1 MLSILDK
8 RINDNEVFSKKI
20 QLLTKLTK
28 RHGSNDCLPRDRSEL
43 RCIEECRVAIV
54 GLGGVGRSLAH
65 LLKMFPGSLT
75 ELRLLNRSDPSGIV
89 EELNQLPTRLPVYGI
104 GGMEN
109 FCQGLRDVDI
119 VVISAGASRKKDTPR
134 EHLFS
139 DNAIICANICKACV
153 ESCPTALIAIV
164 SNPIDTLVPVAA
176 HIFKKNGCYNPA
188 KLFGVCYLDELRA
201 RHYFADLIG
210 ANPKWTYVPVVG
222 GHSENTTVP
231 LFSKCR
237 PSIELTPEE
246 MIKLTKAVRIAGK
259 KVVKAKKSSTTYS
272 MASATMYFIHNL
284 SRAIHHEPNVIIS
297 AYTESRVTPARFFS
311 NELLLGPAGID
322 KNLGFGRVNVF
333 EQKLI
338 DDAVKVLQKQIAM
351 VEEFIDKLNV

>member
-210 ANPKWTYVPVVG
+210 ANPKWTYVPVV
-222 GHSENTTVP
+222 
-231 LFSKCR
+231 
-237 PSIELTPEE
+237 
-246 MIKLTKAVRIAGK
+246 A
-259 KVVKAKKSSTTYS
+259 
-272 MASATMYFIHNL
+272 
-284 SRAIHHEPNVIIS
+284 
-297 AYTESRVTPARFFS
+297 
-311 NELLLGPAGID
+311 
-322 KNLGFGRVNVF
+322 
-333 EQKLI
+333 
-338 DDAVKVLQKQIAM
+338 
-351 VEEFIDKLNV
+351 